1 MSDYCMVMTTFE
13 TREQAR
19 SMAESAV
26 SEGLVACAQQME
38 IESSYIWEGRLS
50 TDPEV
55 LVVFKTR
62 SDLYEEL
69 AELISERHPYEVPEI
84 IKVPIEDGSAS
95 YLSWI
100 DEVTGAHREG

>member
-1 MSDYCMVMTTFE
+1 MSEHCMVMTTFE

-19 SMAESAV
+19 AMAEGAV
-26 SEGLVACAQQME
+26 AEGLVACAQQME
-38 IESSYIWEGRLS
+38 IESSYIGEGRLS

-62 SDLYEEL
+62 SDLYDAL
-69 AELISERHPYEVPEI
+69 AEFIEARHPYEVPEI
-84 IKVPIEDGSAS
+84 IKVPIENGSTS

>member
-1 MSDYCMVMTTFE
+1 MARFCMVMTTLE

-19 SMAESAV
+19 AMAESAV
-26 SEGLVACAQQME
+26 ETGLAACAQQME
-38 IESSYIWEGRLS
+38 IESSYIWEGRLT

-62 SDLYEEL
+62 NDLYEAL
-69 AELISERHPYEVPEI
+69 AGHIEERHPYEVPEI
-84 IKVPIEDGSAS
+84 VKVPIEDGSAG

-100 DEVTGAHREG
+100 DEVTRTRT